1 MSIIPA
7 FKARRL
13 TSSTFLI
20 IEWDGMYNEHPFIY
34 ARIVSAVQTMLIL
47 DTGCGGAS
55 NNPRIGVSLRKFI
68 ETVPIE
74 ENERAPLNP
83 GGRLAY
89 VVIQSHCHYD
99 HILGME
105 AFTSDSVILGSGHDP
120 TFTSQENL
128 AAHSLCAILG
138 IGTPSYKLNLVPHL
152 HDIVS
157 VNKVSLGVTVLHTPG
172 HTPDG
177 LALWD
182 ANESMLY
189 VGDTR
194 YEDDPIIFPEE
205 GNLPDWF
212 ATVGNLLAFVCKQP
226 DPDNVRINC
235 GHAAVMKL
243 AIEVLRATK
252 EFMKDVVPGTEPLR
266 RRFQTRGQW
275 VVEYKQ
281 KSGRFSPICPER
293 LVLEAMKDIS
303 V

>member
-1 MSIIPA
+1 MSPTYHNDSEQEARKNDLVMSIIPA

-13 TSSTFLI
+13 MPSTFSI
-20 IEWDGMYNEHPFIY
+20 IQWDDIYNEHPFIH
-34 ARIVSAVQTMLIL
+34 AKIVSAVQTVLTLIL
-47 DTGCGGAS
+47 DTGCGGTS
-55 NNPRIGVSLRKFI
+55 NNPRIG
-68 ETVPIE
+68 
-74 ENERAPLNP
+74 
-83 GGRLAY
+83 AY

-105 AFTSDSVILGSGHDP
+105 AFASDSVILGSGHDP
-120 TFTSQENL
+120 TFTSPENL
-128 AAHSLCAILG
+128 AAHSLRAILG

-172 HTPDG
+172 HTPDE

-189 VGDTR
+189 VGDTL

-212 ATVGNLLAFVCKQP
+212 ATVDNLVAFVRKQP
-226 DPDNVRINC
+226 DPDTVRINC
-235 GHAAVMKL
+235 GHAMAMKPV
-243 AIEVLRATK
+243 IEVLRATK
-252 EFMKDVVPGTEPLR
+252 EFMKDVISGTEPPR

-281 KSGRFSPICPER
+281 RSGRFSLICPGR
-293 LVLEAMKDIS
+293 LVSEAMKDTS

>member
-7 FKARRL
+7 FKARQIMP
-13 TSSTFLI
+13 STFLI
-20 IEWDGMYNEHPFIY
+20 IEWDDIYNEHPFIY
-34 ARIVSAVQTMLIL
+34 AKIVSAVQTMLIL

-55 NNPRIGVSLRKFI
+55 NNPRIGVRSLRKFI

-99 HILGME
+99 HIRSGNGSF
-105 AFTSDSVILGSGHDP
+105 ASDSVILGSGHDP
-120 TFTSQENL
+120 TFTSPENL

-138 IGTPSYKLNLVPHL
+138 IRTPSYKFNLVPHL
-152 HDIVS
+152 HNIVS

-172 HTPDG
+172 HM
-177 LALWD
+177 LATL
-182 ANESMLY
+182 
-189 VGDTR
+189 
-194 YEDDPIIFPEE
+194 YEDDPIVFPEE

-212 ATVGNLLAFVCKQP
+212 ATVDNLLAFVCKQP
-226 DPDNVRINC
+226 DPDNVRINF
-235 GHAAVMKL
+235 GHATVMKP

-252 EFMKDVVPGTEPLR
+252 EFMKDVVSGTEPPR
-266 RRFQTRGQW
+266 RRFQRRGQW
-275 VVEYKQ
+275 EVEYKQ
-281 KSGRFSPICPER
+281 RSGRFSLICPER
-293 LVLEAMKDIS
+293 LVSDAMKDTS